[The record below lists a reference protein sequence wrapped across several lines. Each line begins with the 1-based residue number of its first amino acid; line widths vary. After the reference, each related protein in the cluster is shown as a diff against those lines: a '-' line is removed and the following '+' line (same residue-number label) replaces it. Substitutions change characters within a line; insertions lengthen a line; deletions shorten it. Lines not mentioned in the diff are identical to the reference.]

1 MAKRVLT
8 NQPINKSGELV
19 PIQRGPAVT
28 RLPLLPYEKQLIH
41 TLGWSEEEYRFF
53 QDEISKRNVTRPA
66 AYDHIPDVQAGPVV
80 PILVNLV
87 IGLALTALSTL
98 LAPKPKEPKKTE
110 QKRLGDLTGP
120 SRFNS
125 TFGFDSIADLAQYG
139 KPVAIPFGFFE
150 DRDSTGSYTGGIV
163 ATPSLVWSRML
174 SYGTYQIIK
183 AMYVVGEGEVGYPTT
198 KGTWVGNNT
207 IDALFESKYAL
218 YWRTNDASGR
228 ILTSDKIAGTGDP
241 VTASGEAFL
250 CPTSAS
256 SNDTGFSMAYT
267 PSNQTTFGIFGSI
280 PNGTGLKVNWRVV
293 SIPDNI
299 DDDDRLRSER
309 SKICG
314 HDSRMKGFGR
324 MYGRKQGLV
333 KLTRADGSVETPTN
347 RQEYQINVGDRV
359 DYLISNKTLP
369 EDYYPDGVT
378 VNDINNVLE
387 QEHIAADEELQLG
400 ELFIIGKS
408 VWKVVNRPNTIWNKE
423 TNITVTLECLEVG
436 GIGNNARQIGIPGE
450 PLVNAETMNF
460 GEPTGP
466 GDMVQANFYNLL
478 RFSEAVVRNQRPC
491 DCTEIGIRSKV
502 WLKFNGLCNFNEVPT
517 ADQLEEYDDDD
528 VNVSNGNMSLNST
541 RYSFFS
547 LLARPAGD
555 DDTQEWIAVGGL
567 YAIKGTRPVDQFN
580 YIRIKSFTRTQWE
593 FRLVPRSG
601 AYVTRKT
608 DDTTVAILNAAANTL
623 VSDVLNTIYGAL
635 QVEFTGEEQF
645 IRPLEPSPLMYGVGE
660 TEQLPINGTITVPTS
675 LSLSGYQTPTTDGQA
690 HGYRYQVFGNP
701 ASYNAGHTR
710 TVARTLQKGGTQPI
724 FVRAFFTSTVIQLG
738 SSNRWGQNKVWSESQ
753 VTPNL
758 EHPDT
763 TGGWA
768 TGQGAINRESISG
781 DNPYLGAY
789 AGNTINGVYAVTAS
803 QVNQTIPGKPG
814 RTGVEFES
822 DTQIIENSYY
832 GDLIQ
837 RSCDSA
843 AEHAVVYVNESISY
857 VADGNNDA
865 DSDAEPQYYN
875 MTTMGLVLH
884 STRQFTSLDQPRVWL
899 PRGVKV
905 TKLLPSATPEESSN
919 NYADL
924 VYHLLTSDRSGVGD
938 LINEELVDIENM
950 KLTAQF
956 IQTNRLFYDGALEER
971 INVRSFISDTAAL
984 MLCNFVIRNGKFSLI
999 PAVPTDNAG
1008 NIITRVE
1015 PKALF
1020 TEGNIVDGSFELDY
1034 LELEER
1040 QNFQAEMTFRRGYK
1054 NQLPEQR
1061 NVVVRYSGVGSSENV
1076 EAFDMSAFC
1085 TRRGHAAIVA
1095 RYFLALRK
1103 HVDHT
1108 ISFQSDPLQLSG
1120 VRPGDYIKVMTQS
1133 NPYFPKEFGVISSAD
1148 LSVTSINPI
1157 ADGEYRVTYYKPELE
1172 GIAETTLTILDG
1184 RATDAT
1190 LAGTIFT
1197 VYRDEGVVENIYQV
1211 EQLTLNEDTMVD
1223 IVASYFPVDEN
1234 GESLIVKDMQDLD
1247 AFVTFPE

>member
-1 MAKRVLT
+1 MAKRVPT
-8 NQPINKSGELV
+8 DKRSHRTSELV
-19 PIQRGPAVT
+19 PIQYGPAVT

-41 TLGWSEEEYRFF
+41 TLGWNEEEYRYF
-53 QDEISKRNVTRPA
+53 QDEVSKRGIARPA
-66 AYDHIPDVQAGPVV
+66 AYDHIPDIRADPVTAV
-80 PILVNLV
+80 VVNLV
-87 IGLALTALSTL
+87 IGLALTAISTL

-110 QKRLGDLTGP
+110 QKQLGDLTGP

-125 TFGFDSIADLAQYG
+125 TFGFDSQADLAQYG
-139 KPVAIPFGFFE
+139 KPISIPFGFFE
-150 DRDSTGSYTGGIV
+150 DRNSSESYTGGIV

-174 SYGTYQIIK
+174 SFGTYQIIK
-183 AMYVVGEGEVGYPTT
+183 AMYVVGEGEIGTPTIT
-198 KGTWVGNNT
+198 GTWIGNNAL
-207 IDALFESKYAL
+207 DALFESKFAM
-218 YWRTNDASGR
+218 YWRTNDVSGR

-241 VTASGEAFL
+241 VTGSGEAFL

-267 PSNQTTFGIFGSI
+267 PSNQTTFGMFNSI

-324 MYGRKQGLV
+324 MYGRKQGLT
-333 KLTRADGSVETPTN
+333 KLIRANGSVEAPTA
-347 RQEYQINVGDRV
+347 RQEYQINIGDRV
-359 DYLISNKTLP
+359 EYYISNNELP

-378 VNDINNVLE
+378 INDINNALA

-400 ELFIIGKS
+400 ELFLIGKS
-408 VWKVVNRPNTIWNKE
+408 VWKVIERPNNIWSEN
-423 TNITVTLECLEVG
+423 TSVTVILECVEVAGAG
-436 GIGNNARQIGIPGE
+436 GNARQIGLPGL
-450 PLVNAETMNF
+450 PLVNAETMNR

-466 GDMVQANFYNLL
+466 GDMVQSNFYNLL

-502 WLKFNGLCNFNEVPT
+502 WLKFNGLCNFNEIPT
-517 ADQLEEYDDDD
+517 AEQLDEYDDDD
-528 VNVSNGNMSLNST
+528 VNISNGNMNLYST

-547 LLARPAGD
+547 LLVRPAGK
-555 DDTQEWIAVGGL
+555 DDTTEWIGIGGL
-567 YAIKGTRPVDQFN
+567 FAIKGTRPVDQFN
-580 YIRIKSFTRTQWE
+580 YIRVKSFTRLQWE
-593 FRLVPRSG
+593 FKLVPRSG

-608 DDTTVAILNAAANTL
+608 DDTKVSILNASAETL

-635 QVEFTGEEQF
+635 QIEFTGEEQF

-660 TEQLPINGTITVPTS
+660 TARAPISGTIMAPTS
-675 LSLSGYQTPTTDGQA
+675 LSLSGYQTPTSDGQS

-701 ASYNAGHTR
+701 QSYNAGHTR

-738 SSNRWGQNKVWSESQ
+738 SPNRWGQSKVWSESQ

-768 TGQGAINRESISG
+768 TGQGAINREAISG
-781 DNPYLGAY
+781 SNPYLGAY

-803 QVNQTIPGKPG
+803 QVGQEIPGKPG
-814 RTGVEFES
+814 RTGVEFEA
-822 DTQIIENSYY
+822 DTQIIESSYY
-832 GDLIQ
+832 GDLIT
-837 RSCDSA
+837 RSCDSE
-843 AEHAVVYVNESISY
+843 AEHTVTYVNESISY
-857 VADGNNDA
+857 VADGNDG
-865 DSDAEPQYYN
+865 DSDAEPQYFN

-884 STRQFTSLDQPRVWL
+884 STRQFTTLDQPRVWL

-919 NYADL
+919 NYAEL

-938 LINEELVDIENM
+938 LINEGLVDIDDM
-950 KLTAQF
+950 RLTAQF
-956 IQTNRLFYDGALEER
+956 LETNRLHYDGAIEER
-971 INVRSFISDTAAL
+971 TNVRSFISDTASL
-984 MLCNFVIRNGKFSLI
+984 MLCNFVIRNGRFSLT
-999 PAVPTDNAG
+999 PAVPTDSSG
-1008 NIITRVE
+1008 NITTQVE

-1034 LELEER
+1034 LDLEER
-1040 QNFQAEMTFRRGYK
+1040 QDFQAEMTFRRGYK

-1061 NVVVRYSGVGSSENV
+1061 NVIIRYAGVGSKENV
-1076 EAFDMSAFC
+1076 EAFDMTAFC

-1108 ISFQSDPLQLSG
+1108 VSFQSDPLQLSG
-1120 VRPGDYIKVMTQS
+1120 VRPGDYIKVVTQS
-1133 NPYFPKEFGVISSAD
+1133 NPYFPKEFGVISGVD
-1148 LSVTSINPI
+1148 LSVLSINPI

-1172 GIAETTLTILDG
+1172 GIAETTLTILNG
-1184 RATDAT
+1184 CATDAA

-1234 GESLIVKDMQDLD
+1234 GESLIVKDMQNLD
-1247 AFVTFPE
+1247 AFVTLPE